1 MSITSNKVS
10 PIRPIGSDVTLTCTV
25 ELSPLVDVPVIVTTV
40 WMGPNGFRTTLR
52 TSQPEMGSNTSYT
65 SAVTVGTFGRMQS
78 GQYTCAAQVIS
89 SKNSQYYTTNNAT
102 VYGAAQ
108 VTVGEMCILNI
119 IFKTFILSNFVYR
132 CLSYTEGESVC

>member
-10 PIRPIGSDVTLTCTV
+10 PIRPIGSDVTQTCTV

-40 WMGPNGFRTTLR
+40 WTGPNGFRTTINN
-52 TSQPEMGSNTSYT
+52 TSQPAMGSNTSYT
-65 SAVTVGTFGRMQS
+65 SAVTVRSFGRMQS

-89 SKNSQYYTTNNAT
+89 SQNSQYYTTNNAT

-108 VTVGEMCILNI
+108 VTVGEMHILG
-119 IFKTFILSNFVYR
+119 T
-132 CLSYTEGESVC
+132 